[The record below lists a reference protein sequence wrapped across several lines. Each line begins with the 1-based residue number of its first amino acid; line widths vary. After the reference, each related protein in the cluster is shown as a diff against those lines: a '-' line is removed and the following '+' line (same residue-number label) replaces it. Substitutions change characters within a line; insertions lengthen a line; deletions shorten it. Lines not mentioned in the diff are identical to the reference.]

1 MDSTENPGDLAP
13 TAEELARSK
22 RTYRWFDLVVA
33 VFFLFLGLVAL
44 EQVWSELPIMRMGQ
58 VGPGML
64 PFVVGCI
71 LVTMS
76 LVLVWQNLRGT
87 IVVPQLVMPTLGEGG
102 RVAAVVV
109 MLALTIALTSI
120 LGSLATLA
128 LFILLELKLVEGRSW
143 LVAVATA
150 VLIPLFIFAS
160 FEALL
165 GVALP
170 AGILG
175 LR

>member
-1 MDSTENPGDLAP
+1 MHSIEDPDDLAA
-13 TAEELARSK
+13 TAQEVARNE
-22 RTYRWFDLVVA
+22 RTYRRFDLVVA
-33 VFFLFLGLVAL
+33 MFFLILGLVAL
-44 EQVWSELPIMRMGQ
+44 EQVWAELPIVRMGQ

-64 PFVVGCI
+64 PLGVGCI
-71 LVTMS
+71 LVAMS
-76 LVLVWQNLRGT
+76 SVLVWQNLRAT
-87 IVVPQLVMPTLGEGG
+87 IVVPPLAMPTLGEGG
-102 RVAAVVV
+102 RVATVIA
-109 MLALTIALTSI
+109 MLALTIVLTPV
-120 LGSLATLA
+120 LGMLATLA

-143 LVAVATA
+143 LLAVATA